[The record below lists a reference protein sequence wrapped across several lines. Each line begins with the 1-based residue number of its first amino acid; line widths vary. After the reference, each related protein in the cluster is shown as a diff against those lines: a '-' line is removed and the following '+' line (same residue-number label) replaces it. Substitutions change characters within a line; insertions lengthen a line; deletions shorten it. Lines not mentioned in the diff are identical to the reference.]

1 MVSKVSIFSLILYF
15 KSDLCE
21 YLSPALHPSLQCNW
35 SPVYI
40 FFFSLCTNNVAS
52 QDFLH
57 QKLFLLERNN
67 KMALNFRSDE
77 KRAAEVRPFPCDQCP
92 KSFSTALSL
101 QHHIRTHTGEKPY
114 SCSQCSKSFAQSST
128 LRRHWKVHTDETS
141 FRPTQFPP
149 LMNNREQNR
158 AAG

>member
-1 MVSKVSIFSLILYF
+1 VNIFHILHL
-15 KSDLCE
+15 LCF
-21 YLSPALHPSLQCNW
+21 YVIFLQFT
-35 SPVYI
+35 Y
-40 FFFSLCTNNVAS
+40 FFSHCPSIKNVGSATRFFTS
-52 QDFLH
+52 
-57 QKLFLLERNN
+57 KLFLLERNN

-149 LMNNREQNR
+149 LMNNREQGR